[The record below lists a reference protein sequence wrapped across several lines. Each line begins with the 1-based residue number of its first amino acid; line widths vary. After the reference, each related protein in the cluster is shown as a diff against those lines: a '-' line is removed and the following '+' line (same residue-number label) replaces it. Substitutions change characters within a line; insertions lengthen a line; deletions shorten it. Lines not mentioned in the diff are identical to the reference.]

1 MQHLRKA
8 TVFSEE
14 KSKCKHIPKWQPE
27 ADLTKIFVLF
37 HEEVCSEN
45 IKWFDKTTTK
55 HYCSPHHESRY
66 VNHVLA

>member
-14 KSKCKHIPKWQPE
+14 KSKCKHIPEWQPE
-27 ADLTKIFVLF
+27 AHLTEIFILF

-45 IKWFDKTTTK
+45 IKWFDKTAAIG
-55 HYCSPHHESRY
+55 YFLSHH
-66 VNHVLA
+66 